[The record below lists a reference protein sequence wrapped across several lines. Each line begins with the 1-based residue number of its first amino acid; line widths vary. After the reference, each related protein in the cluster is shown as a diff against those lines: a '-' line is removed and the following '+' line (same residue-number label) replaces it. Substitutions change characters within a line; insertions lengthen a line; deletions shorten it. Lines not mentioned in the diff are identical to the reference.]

1 MTRSEMSTSVVIAS
15 ELNGMRRSKNNDEYW
30 TKIFSA
36 IEAVATFYKT
46 KSREKLND
54 FFTKYD
60 NPNLRKTMNTLTVS
74 LLGKVTEE
82 SSYVQILSEMRNSV
96 EKVIIPFMDDALEA
110 ILVCC
115 QDVDKDELIIPPME
129 WMKNYINAKCDI
141 ETARLI
147 KLIDEFEEVEDM

>member
-1 MTRSEMSTSVVIAS
+1 MSTSVVIAS

-30 TKIFSA
+30 TKIFAA
-36 IEAVATFYKT
+36 IEAVAVFYKT

-60 NPNLRKTMNTLTVS
+60 NPNLRKTMNALTVS

-82 SSYVQILSEMRNSV
+82 SYYVQILSEMRNSV
-96 EKVIIPFMDDALEA
+96 EKVTIPFMDDALEA
-110 ILVCC
+110 VLVCG
-115 QDVDKDELIIPPME
+115 QNTDKDELIIPPME
-129 WMKNYINAKCDI
+129 WMKNYINTKCDI

-147 KLIDEFEEVEDM
+147 KLIDEFEEDM

>member
-30 TKIFSA
+30 TKIFAA
-36 IEAVATFYKT
+36 IEAVAVFYKT

-60 NPNLRKTMNTLTVS
+60 NPNLRKTMNALTVS
-74 LLGKVTEE
+74 LLGKVTED
-82 SSYVQILSEMRNSV
+82 SYYVQILSEMRNSV
-96 EKVIIPFMDDALEA
+96 EKVTIPFMDDALEA
-110 ILVCC
+110 VLVCG
-115 QDVDKDELIIPPME
+115 QNTDKDELIIPPME
-129 WMKNYINAKCDI
+129 WMKNYINTKCDI

>member
-30 TKIFSA
+30 TKIFAA
-36 IEAVATFYKT
+36 IEAVAVFYKT

-82 SSYVQILSEMRNSV
+82 SYYVQILSEMRNSV
-96 EKVIIPFMDDALEA
+96 EKVTIPFMDDALEA
-110 ILVCC
+110 VLVCG
-115 QDVDKDELIIPPME
+115 QNTDKDELIIPPME
-129 WMKNYINAKCDI
+129 WMKNYINTKCDI

>member
-30 TKIFSA
+30 TKIFAA
-36 IEAVATFYKT
+36 IEAVAVFYKT

-60 NPNLRKTMNTLTVS
+60 NPNLRKTMNALTVS

-82 SSYVQILSEMRNSV
+82 SYYVQILSEMRNSV
-96 EKVIIPFMDDALEA
+96 EKVTIPFMDDALEA
-110 ILVCC
+110 VLVCG
-115 QDVDKDELIIPPME
+115 QNTDKDELIIPPME
-129 WMKNYINAKCDI
+129 WMKNYINTKCDI

-147 KLIDEFEEVEDM
+147 KLIDEFEEDM

>member
-30 TKIFSA
+30 TKIFAA
-36 IEAVATFYKT
+36 IEAVAVFYKT

-60 NPNLRKTMNTLTVS
+60 NPNLRKTMNALTVS

-82 SSYVQILSEMRNSV
+82 SYYVQILSEMRNSV
-96 EKVIIPFMDDALEA
+96 EKVTIPFMDDALEA
-110 ILVCC
+110 VLVCG
-115 QDVDKDELIIPPME
+115 QNTDKDELIIPPME
-129 WMKNYINAKCDI
+129 WMKNYINTKCDI

>member
-30 TKIFSA
+30 TKIFAA
-36 IEAVATFYKT
+36 IEAVAVFYKT

-60 NPNLRKTMNTLTVS
+60 NPNLRKTMNALTVS

-82 SSYVQILSEMRNSV
+82 SSYIQILSEMRNSV
-96 EKVIIPFMDDALEA
+96 EKVIIPFMDDALETT
-110 ILVCC
+110 LVCC
-115 QDVDKDELIIPPME
+115 QDTDKDELIIPPME

-147 KLIDEFEEVEDM
+147 KLIDEFEEDDDM

>member
-1 MTRSEMSTSVVIAS
+1 MTRSEMSTSVIIAS

-36 IEAVATFYKT
+36 IEAIAVFYKT
-46 KSREKLND
+46 KSREKLDD
-54 FFTKYD
+54 FVKKYD
-60 NPNLRKTMNTLTVS
+60 NPNLRQTMNALTVS

-82 SSYVQILSEMRNSV
+82 SSYVQILNEMRNSV

-115 QDVDKDELIIPPME
+115 SADTDKDELIIPSME
-129 WMKNYINAKCDI
+129 WMKNYITVKADI

-147 KLIDEFEEVEDM
+147 KLINEFEEEE

>member
-1 MTRSEMSTSVVIAS
+1 MTRSEMATSVIIAS

-46 KSREKLND
+46 KSREKLD
-54 FFTKYD
+54 EFIKKYD
-60 NPNLRKTMNTLTVS
+60 NPNLRQTMNTLTVS

-82 SSYVQILSEMRNSV
+82 SSYIQILSEMKNSV
-96 EKVIIPFMDDALEA
+96 ERITIPFMEDALEA
-110 ILVCC
+110 FFICC
-115 QDVDKDELIIPPME
+115 RDADKDELIIPTME
-129 WMKNYINAKCDI
+129 WMKNYITAKCDL

-147 KLIDEFEEVEDM
+147 KLIDEFEEEV

>member
-36 IEAVATFYKT
+36 IEAIAVFYKT
-46 KSREKLND
+46 KSREKLDD
-54 FFTKYD
+54 FVKQYD
-60 NPNLRKTMNTLTVS
+60 NPNLRKIMNALTVS

-82 SSYVQILSEMRNSV
+82 SSYIQILNEMRNSV

-110 ILVCC
+110 ILVCWP
-115 QDVDKDELIIPPME
+115 DTDKDELIIPSME
-129 WMKNYINAKCDI
+129 WMKNYITVKADI

-147 KLIDEFEEVEDM
+147 KLIDEFEEDM